1 MEFNMQHFKV
11 NPYVPMT
18 KAGVLG
24 FLNENKK
31 VSHKKTIETMQE
43 KLDRGR
49 TMPEMKE
56 LFGSYFHQGELTILA
71 GQSNV
76 GKSLLAFQIADG
88 ISKGEDILEQ
98 RNECEPQKVI
108 YYDFEMSERNLI
120 KRYPNYNAN
129 DNFLT
134 VKIDDL
140 LKEHDGVFDL
150 DVINQ
155 HIKEEKASVVIIDNI
170 SAIAM
175 KSLQDQNESLRL
187 IKAAK
192 QLVSGGNLS
201 ILLLAHTPKI
211 YGVKPIEL
219 KDIAGSANIG
229 NLCDSAFFICKSR
242 EGAGRRYIKQV
253 KSRNAEMIEQ
263 CLIADIKQLDYL
275 KLDFVALDDER
286 NHLKIEEDRTNAKRN
301 EFINLAEEV
310 FSNAESLT
318 RKEIIDRIS
327 DLKKLSENG
336 ARHRFDKLIENEL
349 ITKRDGKY
357 ILNT

>member
-1 MEFNMQHFKV
+1 MQHFKV

-24 FLNENKK
+24 FLNEKK
-31 VSHKKTIETMQE
+31 EVPHKKSIETMQE

-98 RNECEPQKVI
+98 RNESEPQKVI

-120 KRYPNYNAN
+120 KRYPNYYAN

-175 KSLQDQNESLRL
+175 KALQDQNESLRL

-201 ILLLAHTPKI
+201 ILLLLIHQKI

-229 NLCDSAFFICKSR
+229 ICATVLFSR
-242 EGAGRRYIKQV
+242 
-253 KSRNAEMIEQ
+253 
-263 CLIADIKQLDYL
+263 
-275 KLDFVALDDER
+275 
-286 NHLKIEEDRTNAKRN
+286 
-301 EFINLAEEV
+301 
-310 FSNAESLT
+310 
-318 RKEIIDRIS
+318 
-327 DLKKLSENG
+327 
-336 ARHRFDKLIENEL
+336 
-349 ITKRDGKY
+349 
-357 ILNT
+357 

>member
-1 MEFNMQHFKV
+1 MQHIKV
-11 NPYVPMT
+11 KPYVPMT
-18 KAGVLG
+18 KAGILG

-31 VSHKKTIETMQE
+31 FSHKKTIETMQE

-49 TMPEMKE
+49 AMPEMKE

-88 ISKGEDILEQ
+88 ISKGKDILEQ
-98 RNECEPQKVI
+98 HNECEPQKVI

-120 KRYPNYNAN
+120 NRYPNYSAN

-140 LKEHDGVFDL
+140 LREHDGVFEL
-150 DVINQ
+150 DIIKE

-192 QLVSGGNLS
+192 QLVLDGNLS
-201 ILLLAHTPKI
+201 ILLLAHTPKM

-229 NLCDSAFFICKSR
+229 NFVDSAFFICKSS
-242 EGAGRRYIKQV
+242 EGTNRRYIKQV

-263 CLIADIKQLDYL
+263 
-275 KLDFVALDDER
+275 
-286 NHLKIEEDRTNAKRN
+286 
-301 EFINLAEEV
+301 
-310 FSNAESLT
+310 
-318 RKEIIDRIS
+318 
-327 DLKKLSENG
+327 
-336 ARHRFDKLIENEL
+336 
-349 ITKRDGKY
+349 
-357 ILNT
+357 